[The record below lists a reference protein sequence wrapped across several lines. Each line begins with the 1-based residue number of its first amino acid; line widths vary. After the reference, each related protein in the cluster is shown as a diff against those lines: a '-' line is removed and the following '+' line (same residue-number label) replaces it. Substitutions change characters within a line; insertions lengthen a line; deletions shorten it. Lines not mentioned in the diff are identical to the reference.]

1 MYYGVIAID
10 LVLRFTW
17 LSRLSPHLDKV
28 NNFESGIF
36 LLLFLEI
43 ARRWIWIFFRVET
56 EWGEYLSI
64 YLYHCRIGKV
74 ANIECYSS
82 E

>member
-28 NNFESGIF
+28 NNLESGIF

-56 EWGEYLSI
+56 EWGESTLSI
-64 YLYHCRIGKV
+64 SLAYWEIANFDCRSP
-74 ANIECYSS
+74 E
-82 E
+82 